1 MCMKTIGVK
10 KEVRNEIY
18 MVAEDGESVNDTIS
32 RLLENKENIIGFEKK
47 RKPVNRTNI
56 NLDEDV
62 LEQLKELREDKE
74 SLGSVIVRLIQS
86 Q

>member
-1 MCMKTIGVK
+1 MKTIGVK